1 MSMSDFV
8 AMPFRVVLV
17 GFAVFLVPGSLMR
30 AVAERLVLGESAH
43 ANPDGFLLGLDLQRS
58 LIRFNNSPHRRT
70 LPRQKILS
78 YSTAELTNLITR
90 GVIF

>member
-1 MSMSDFV
+1 MSL
-8 AMPFRVVLV
+8 RVVLV
-17 GFAVFLVPGSLMR
+17 SLAIFLVPGGLVR

-43 ANPDGFLLGLDLQRS
+43 ANPDGLLLGLDFQRS